1 MGKLRDKLSGKGAAS
16 PPPAAGEVQEKQQ
29 RGPARSEPVSRALT
43 SSSSLEFAEA
53 RRRLL
58 EMERRQRRVRELEI
72 GLQQLR
78 DILVRAEQEAV
89 EHGELVNRIRSC
101 AQQGEIGLN
110 ARSQNIKT
118 RLKVRGQRAPLI
130 VAAALGL
137 RHCVPW
143 TRK

>member
-1 MGKLRDKLSGKGAAS
+1 MGKLREKLSGQRAAS
-16 PPPAAGEVQEKQQ
+16 SPPAAGEVREKEQ
-29 RGPARSEPVSRALT
+29 RGPASEPVSRALT
-43 SSSSLEFAEA
+43 SSSGLEFAEA

-89 EHGELVNRIRSC
+89 EHGELVNRIRSG
-101 AQQGEIGLN
+101 AQLGEIGLS

-118 RLKVRGQRAPLI
+118 RLKFRGHRAPLI
-130 VAAALGL
+130 VAAVLGL
-137 RHCVPW
+137 RGCVPW

>member
-16 PPPAAGEVQEKQQ
+16 PPPAACEAQEK
-29 RGPARSEPVSRALT
+29 RGPAGSEPVSRALS

-53 RRRLL
+53 RRKLL
-58 EMERRQRRVRELEI
+58 EVERRQLRVRELEI

-78 DILVRAEQEAV
+78 DILVRAEREAV

-101 AQQGEIGLN
+101 AQQGEIGLS
-110 ARSQNIKT
+110 ARSQSIKT
-118 RLKVRGQRAPLI
+118 RLKFRGQRAPVV
-130 VAAALGL
+130 VAAVLGL
-137 RHCVPW
+137 RGCVPW